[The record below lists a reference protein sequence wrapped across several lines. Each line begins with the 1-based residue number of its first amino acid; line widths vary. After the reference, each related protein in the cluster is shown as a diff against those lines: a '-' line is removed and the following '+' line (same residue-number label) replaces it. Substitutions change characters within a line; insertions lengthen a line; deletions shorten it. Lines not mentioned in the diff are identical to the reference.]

1 MNLRNNS
8 RLLIT
13 TYILFSYVVNFFNV
27 TNVYSQE
34 AAEGVGTTIDKKRR
48 SPVIVLGTERTAG
61 NVKILVDAYVPNS
74 EYAEYPIKFD
84 FLVNGESYTSQVRSK
99 EFNRPIGIDIP
110 STKQAAPFNYTII
123 ATLLHP
129 NRQFV
134 SMAQGAVY
142 GKNLSGKL
150 SCTATILD
158 GSTPVATA
166 TPTTIQD
173 TDETEG
179 EDSTGSTDTEDETTA
194 SGKTYTLDEVSINQ
208 TGAEEIGFSFTGTA
222 DDSSGD
228 TKEFSGTFT
237 VTNNSSLSGTISQN
251 LTNTDGSSASG
262 EINLSADDAS
272 GAIGIS
278 VSSSN
283 IKIECGDMTEQV
295 ATDSLSLKSSE
306 SLASLSED
314 GSSLDN
320 SQLNN
325 TYYEVPTS
333 DSTNTGATAA
343 QKAKY
348 GENFVPLSATDN
360 QEQSNA
366 DNLDKLFK

>member
-1 MNLRNNS
+1 M
-8 RLLIT
+8 
-13 TYILFSYVVNFFNV
+13 FSFVVSFFNV
-27 TNVYSQE
+27 TNVHSQE

-173 TDETEG
+173 TDETEDTEG
-179 EDSTGSTDTEDETTA
+179 EDTTGSTDTEDETTA

-251 LTNTDGSSASG
+251 LTNVDGASASG
-262 EINLSADDAS
+262 EINLSADDTA

-283 IKIECGDMTEQV
+283 VKIECGDMTEQI

-306 SLASLSED
+306 SLGSLSED
-314 GSSLDN
+314 S

-348 GENFVPLSATDN
+348 GENFVPLSAADN